1 MLQPL
6 RFKAT
11 AIPRNAW
18 VAILAIRLAGAVLSS
33 AATSPAI
40 PLPVGVPTLDEMAG
54 DWKTPGEL
62 EQFPSIHNFNG
73 QMLVNKDLASISWLA
88 SPPFSQGFHSG
99 ALKLDGRVPVA
110 GRFRWYP
117 YQAVRSG
124 ALAGLA
130 IETVNRMVFD
140 GRGVLWRITVSN
152 TQPGEL
158 SGKLSLDLIGA
169 ISKLTAVDSWDW
181 AYAQPGPGGPKRRYE
196 ETEAIRAAVD
206 ATPPPRLE
214 NAADYTAT
222 VGESDLVLVVSDT
235 KSSAKTVFAF
245 ARKPD
250 PLTSDGHQG
259 LATWEVRL
267 AGGETKTIDLVMA
280 FGEGAGVTAD
290 ASRWAGRFLKATRK
304 TRSAKRWRRHGRPA
318 SLW

>member
-6 RFKAT
+6 RFTVT
-11 AIPRNAW
+11 AIARIVW
-18 VAILAIRLAGAVLSS
+18 VSFLAIWLAGAVLSS
-33 AATSPAI
+33 AAASSAI

-54 DWKTPGEL
+54 DWKTPAEL

-110 GRFRWYP
+110 GRFQWYP

-124 ALAGLA
+124 ALGGLA

-140 GRGVLWRITVSN
+140 ARGVLWRITVSN

-169 ISKLTAVDSWDW
+169 ISKLTATDSWDW
-181 AYAQPGPGGPKRRYE
+181 AYARP
-196 ETEAIRAAVD
+196 
-206 ATPPPRLE
+206 
-214 NAADYTAT
+214 
-222 VGESDLVLVVSDT
+222 
-235 KSSAKTVFAF
+235 
-245 ARKPD
+245 
-250 PLTSDGHQG
+250 
-259 LATWEVRL
+259 
-267 AGGETKTIDLVMA
+267 
-280 FGEGAGVTAD
+280 
-290 ASRWAGRFLKATRK
+290 
-304 TRSAKRWRRHGRPA
+304 GRPKA
-318 SLW
+318 ALRRNRGHPCGR